1 MNEVFENQIAD
12 LIRQLTLEE
21 KIALTIGRDFWSTHE
36 VARLGIPAITL
47 TDGPHGVRK
56 AFQGNEIGIGNSIPA
71 TCFPTA
77 VSLASSWD
85 TGLAEEVGQALGK
98 ESQALDVQVLLGPGV
113 NIKRTPVGGRNF
125 EYFSED
131 PLLSGEM
138 GAAWVNG
145 VQSQGVGTSLK
156 HYACNNQE
164 SERMSISS
172 EVDQRTLREIYLAAF
187 EKVVK
192 KAQPWTIMTAYNKV
206 NGIFASEHPQLLKQ
220 ILKEEWG
227 FEGVALSDWGAV
239 NEKPKGLVAGL
250 DLEMP
255 GPSNNHTEKLLKSV
269 EAGELPEA
277 VIDGAVRRVLQMVL
291 RATASRQPGATF
303 DQAAHHA
310 LARKA
315 AAESIVLLKNEE
327 DFLPLDP
334 AGLSSVA
341 VLGQFAAQPRYQG
354 AGSSKVV
361 PTRLDIPLTELTG
374 WLGEAVKVT
383 YADGYDE
390 TNSIDEKLISEAVEQ
405 ARQAQVAI
413 ILAGLPASF
422 ESEGFDRT
430 HIYLPES
437 HNRLI
442 EEVCKVQPNTVLVL
456 QNGSVVAMPW
466 LAGPK
471 AILEAGLGGQAVGG
485 AIVDVLSGQVNPS
498 GKLAETFP
506 LKLEDTPAF
515 LNFPGEAGEVRYG
528 EGLFVGYRY
537 YDKRQ
542 VKPLFPFG
550 YGLSYTTFEYS
561 GIALSKNTTQAGETL
576 EVRVT
581 LRNSGA
587 RAGKE
592 VVQIYVRPL
601 ESGYTRP
608 TRDLKAFAK
617 VELQP
622 GETKEV
628 SLNLQERDFMVF
640 DSERQAWRMEG
651 GRYQIEAGGS
661 CEQPAQ
667 KVDVT
672 VIEDPQSARRRF
684 SRATL
689 LKHVIEDEAGR
700 AAAIELFAGSRVAN
714 WLTGTDE
721 MFLAIPIFKTASL
734 GGISEEAI
742 DNLIANLNR

>member
-1 MNEVFENQIAD
+1 
-12 LIRQLTLEE
+12 
-21 KIALTIGRDFWSTHE
+21 
-36 VARLGIPAITL
+36 
-47 TDGPHGVRK
+47 
-56 AFQGNEIGIGNSIPA
+56 
-71 TCFPTA
+71 
-77 VSLASSWD
+77 
-85 TGLAEEVGQALGK
+85 
-98 ESQALDVQVLLGPGV
+98 
-113 NIKRTPVGGRNF
+113 
-125 EYFSED
+125 
-131 PLLSGEM
+131 
-138 GAAWVNG
+138 
-145 VQSQGVGTSLK
+145 
-156 HYACNNQE
+156 
-164 SERMSISS
+164 
-172 EVDQRTLREIYLAAF
+172 
-187 EKVVK
+187 
-192 KAQPWTIMTAYNKV
+192 
-206 NGIFASEHPQLLKQ
+206 
-220 ILKEEWG
+220 
-227 FEGVALSDWGAV
+227 
-239 NEKPKGLVAGL
+239 
-250 DLEMP
+250 
-255 GPSNNHTEKLLKSV
+255 
-269 EAGELPEA
+269 
-277 VIDGAVRRVLQMVL
+277 
-291 RATASRQPGATF
+291 
-303 DQAAHHA
+303 
-310 LARKA
+310 
-315 AAESIVLLKNEE
+315 
-327 DFLPLDP
+327 
-334 AGLSSVA
+334 
-341 VLGQFAAQPRYQG
+341 
-354 AGSSKVV
+354 
-361 PTRLDIPLTELTG
+361 
-374 WLGEAVKVT
+374 
-383 YADGYDE
+383 
-390 TNSIDEKLISEAVEQ
+390 
-405 ARQAQVAI
+405 
-413 ILAGLPASF
+413 
-422 ESEGFDRT
+422 
-430 HIYLPES
+430 
-437 HNRLI
+437 
-442 EEVCKVQPNTVLVL
+442 
-456 QNGSVVAMPW
+456 MPW